1 MDGQR
6 LKCRLFNVQI
16 GKGDVE
22 SPAVGPELAQW
33 RATCGTVG
41 ILPAVPTELTA
52 CRTVATRRRQPAG
65 VPVASPLHGEGERL
79 GRSRGS
85 TLPPAGASPPIGTRP
100 PGHNG
105 RTERHSPTGGGP
117 SGTGG

>member
-6 LKCRLFNVQI
+6 LNSRLFNLQI

-41 ILPAVPTELTA
+41 ILPAVPTELTT

-65 VPVASPLHGEGERL
+65 VPSSGAPQARRRMGAGGPVAPPRPCRREAAG
-79 GRSRGS
+79 GR
-85 TLPPAGASPPIGTRP
+85 
-100 PGHNG
+100 
-105 RTERHSPTGGGP
+105 GGGRP
-117 SGTGG
+117 